1 MIIDRW
7 LYRYSFQNL
16 LIWLL
21 IHFTLSPF
29 IDKLPSANVILT
41 VSISLVLFFGVYAI
55 EKKSKLLRWT
65 TISVLAISLLLLWVD
80 VLRIV
85 SYPRIINT
93 LITLVY
99 VSLLIY
105 SFAKYVYRSRVV
117 NTSLICAA
125 LCLYLFLGTFW
136 GYLYEAL
143 ELIRPGSFGG
153 ELLAKAKFSAE
164 LRQAFQYFSFV
175 TLTTLGYGDILP
187 KTVGAAALCHTEA
200 VMGQFFMAVL
210 VARLVGIQ
218 VAQQFSNSA
227 KSRDPHNQN
236 N

>member
-21 IHFTLSPF
+21 IHLTLSPF
-29 IDKLPSANVILT
+29 IDELPSANVILT

-55 EKKSKLLRWT
+55 ERRSKLLRWT
-65 TISVLAISLLLLWVD
+65 TVVILAISLLLLWVD
-80 VLRIV
+80 VLKIV
-85 SYPRIINT
+85 KYPRIINT
-93 LITLVY
+93 LITLIY

-105 SFAKYVYRSRVV
+105 SFAKYVYSSKEV

-125 LCLYLFLGTFW
+125 LCLYLLMGTFW

-143 ELIRPGSFGG
+143 ELVRPGSFGG
-153 ELLAKAKFSAE
+153 ELLAKAKFPAE

-175 TLTTLGYGDILP
+175 TLTTLGYGDVLP

-200 VMGQFFMAVL
+200 VTGQFFMAVL

-218 VAQQFSNSA
+218 VAQQFSSSA
-227 KSRDPHNQN
+227 ENQSFYDKRN
-236 N
+236 